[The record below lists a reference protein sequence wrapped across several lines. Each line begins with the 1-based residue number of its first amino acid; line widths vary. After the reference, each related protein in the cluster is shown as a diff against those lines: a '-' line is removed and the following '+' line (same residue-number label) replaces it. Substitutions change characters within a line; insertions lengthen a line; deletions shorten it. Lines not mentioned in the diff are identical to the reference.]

1 MSWLQTPFP
10 SLMRFLRSYPK
21 AARFALAGAACSAVA
36 LAAPLVAAQDERLLE
51 ERDLRKV
58 TGALGEWL
66 TALNE
71 GEDTLEPES
80 DFREELQKINEKK
93 LKGETDL
100 LSSPADL
107 GAILYGANDYPRK
120 RVKGAGKVTMKS
132 ADRGGRTIEYAVWA
146 PSKYKAKSGPYP
158 LIISIPEEGENPEA
172 HITNHWTNNELR
184 EGTII
189 VSPKMP
195 GDSKLWTQTEGLGA
209 ILLSLRFALDEWAID
224 VERTFIGGRARG
236 GEVAIEVAN
245 MFPARFAGA
254 FAWAADAGKGIEA
267 ENVQHVPIL
276 ITGGGSHATDLE
288 KRAKEATLENVTLD
302 PDGGLD
308 AIVAWMAEKTRV
320 NYPTKVTVIQGE
332 RFPSKAY
339 WIQFAPVA
347 KAGVRVDAE
356 IDKETNTIT
365 IKSEEITEV
374 SLFLSDALVDLS
386 KPVTVIA
393 NGAETVDTFERS
405 VSTFLEFIDTGKI
418 DPARIF
424 VATKQYD
431 LPSVAESDG

>member
-1 MSWLQTPFP
+1 
-10 SLMRFLRSYPK
+10 MRFLRSYPK
-21 AARFALAGAACSAVA
+21 AARITLAGAACSAVA
-36 LAAPLVAAQDERLLE
+36 LAAPLVSVQDERILE
-51 ERDLRKV
+51 DRDLRKV

-66 TALNE
+66 EALNE
-71 GEDTLEPES
+71 GEDTLEAEAE
-80 DFREELQKINEKK
+80 FREELEKINEKK
-93 LKGETDL
+93 LKGEVDL

-107 GAILYGANDYPRK
+107 GALLYGSIDYPRK

-132 ADRGGRTIEYAVWA
+132 ADRGGRTIEYALWA

-158 LIISIPEEGENPEA
+158 LIISIPEEGENPQE
-172 HITNHWTNNELR
+172 HITNHWTNNDLR
-184 EGTII
+184 ESTII

-195 GDSKLWTQTEGLGA
+195 GDSNLWTQTEGLA
-209 ILLSLRFALDEWAID
+209 AVLLSLRFALDEWAID

-236 GEVAIEVAN
+236 GEVALEMAN

-267 ENVQHVPIL
+267 ENIQHVPIL
-276 ITGGGSHATDLE
+276 ITGGGSNATELE
-288 KRAKEATLENVTLD
+288 KRAKEASSENVTLD
-302 PDGGLD
+302 SGGGLD
-308 AIVAWMAEKTRV
+308 AIVAWMADKKRV
-320 NYPTKVTVIQGE
+320 NYPTQVTVIQGE

-356 IDKETNTIT
+356 IDRETNTIT
-365 IKSEEITEV
+365 IKSDEITEV

-386 KPVTVIA
+386 RPVTVIA

-405 VSTFLEFIDTGKI
+405 VSTFLEFIDSGKI

>member
-1 MSWLQTPFP
+1 
-10 SLMRFLRSYPK
+10 MRFLRSYPK
-21 AARFALAGAACSAVA
+21 AARIALAGAACSAVA
-36 LAAPLVAAQDERLLE
+36 LASPLVTAQDDRLLDD
-51 ERDLRKV
+51 RDLRKV

-66 TALNE
+66 EALNE
-71 GEDTLEPES
+71 GEDTLEAET
-80 DFREELQKINEKK
+80 DFREELEKLNEKT
-93 LKGETDL
+93 LKGETDV

-132 ADRGGRTIEYAVWA
+132 ADRGGRTIEYALWA

-158 LIISIPEEGENPEA
+158 LIISIPDEGENPEE
-172 HITNHWTNNELR
+172 HITNNWTNNELR
-184 EGTII
+184 ESTII

-195 GDSKLWTQTEGLGA
+195 GDSKLWTETEGLGA

-224 VERTFIGGRARG
+224 VDRTFIGGRGRG
-236 GEVAIEVAN
+236 GEVALEITN

-254 FAWAADAGKGIEA
+254 FAWAADAGENVEA
-267 ENVQHVPIL
+267 ENVRHVPIM
-276 ITGGGSHATDLE
+276 ITGGGSNATDLE
-288 KRAKEATLENVTLD
+288 KRAKDASLENVTLD
-302 PDGGLD
+302 ADGGQD
-308 AIVAWMAEKTRV
+308 AIAAWMAEKTRT

-332 RFPSKAY
+332 LFPSKAY

-365 IKSEEITEV
+365 IKSDEITEV

-386 KPVTVIA
+386 KPVTVVA
-393 NGAETVDTFERS
+393 NGTETVDSFERS